1 MVGSSVGDDEIVVKK
16 KEFNEM
22 AKKIQDLEKC
32 VEELEKDEE
41 TEGQKRV
48 IMHDGEMLIKMEHYN
63 SMKKRCLDLE
73 KEVEELK
80 GGEGMVIVEDKNIK
94 ALEGE
99 IEHVRKNLSLLA
111 QGKKLE
117 VEPTA
122 RPTPQ
127 KRRSSQGD
135 EPPSKLQVGNG

>member
-1 MVGSSVGDDEIVVKK
+1 MKK

-22 AKKIQDLEKC
+22 AEKIQDLKKH
-32 VEELEKDEE
+32 VEELETDEE

-48 IMHDGEMLIKMEHYN
+48 IMHDGEMLIKTEHYN

-80 GGEGMVIVEDKNIK
+80 GGEGMVVEVIVEDKNIK

-111 QGKKLE
+111 QGKELE

-122 RPTPQ
+122 RPTP
-127 KRRSSQGD
+127 
-135 EPPSKLQVGNG
+135 